1 MPRSYT
7 WGELTSAGPVS
18 VRKMQDAPGEQFTVS
33 AQPGG
38 GASTKSESAPSSEAV
53 IDTAPWVENPAP
65 PSVARGEVIWHY
77 TDASGFAGIVE
88 SGCLWATALA
98 FLNDREEF
106 AYGLSIFDQSVDDA
120 LESFYVHPV
129 QKEFLQSVMEA
140 ARGVG
145 RRLRTFVACASLA
158 SDSLAQWRGY
168 SGGAGYAI
176 GIDPEADPVVLS
188 DGGDDGL
195 AYDAPDMSWR
205 RVLYV
210 RDEQIDLVNRT
221 LGLVLK
227 ISPTPETM
235 SNEFYWQRA
244 VRLAAAQVVTSSC
257 YIKHPSFMEEQE
269 VRSVLSVGEEE
280 EGNIRRRV
288 TPYGIAPYL
297 RSAFIAPS
305 SKREVPGKIYTA
317 EMLPI
322 KHLLLGPGPHGETR
336 LQGAQDIL
344 RSAGYNVDVKLSSSP
359 FR

>member
-1 MPRSYT
+1 M
-7 WGELTSAGPVS
+7 
-18 VRKMQDAPGEQFTVS
+18 
-33 AQPGG
+33 
-38 GASTKSESAPSSEAV
+38 
-53 IDTAPWVENPAP
+53 
-65 PSVARGEVIWHY
+65 
-77 TDASGFAGIVE
+77 
-88 SGCLWATALA
+88 
-98 FLNDREEF
+98 
-106 AYGLSIFDQSVDDA
+106 
-120 LESFYVHPV
+120 
-129 QKEFLQSVMEA
+129 
-140 ARGVG
+140 
-145 RRLRTFVACASLA
+145 
-158 SDSLAQWRGY
+158 
-168 SGGAGYAI
+168 
-176 GIDPEADPVVLS
+176 VLS

-221 LGLVLK
+221 LGVVLK
-227 ISPTPETM
+227 ISPPPETM
-235 SNEFYWQRA
+235 SNEFYGQRA
-244 VRLAAAQVVTSSC
+244 VRLAAAHVVTSSC

-269 VRSVLSVGEEE
+269 VRSVLSVGEED

-297 RSAFIAPS
+297 RSAFIARS
-305 SKREVPGKIYTA
+305 STREVPGKIYTA